1 MKLKDAMRGYD
12 YDLPLK
18 DALND
23 RELSVDRR
31 VMAGATVGIGLDVA
45 YLSVCQLEEAFA
57 ALATDLSNGVEQGR
71 GHEDLADIL
80 KDQSPY
86 QMRIWHLLDTTP
98 LELALED
105 LAWLK
110 SLTYRRARMA
120 RVVNEEKLAIR
131 YVTDEALCEGV
142 TAAQLMARVS
152 AAD

>member
-57 ALATDLSNGVEQGR
+57 ALAMDLSNGVEQGR
-71 GHEDLADIL
+71 GYEDLADIL
-80 KDQSPY
+80 KD
-86 QMRIWHLLDTTP
+86 
-98 LELALED
+98 
-105 LAWLK
+105 
-110 SLTYRRARMA
+110 
-120 RVVNEEKLAIR
+120 
-131 YVTDEALCEGV
+131 
-142 TAAQLMARVS
+142 
-152 AAD
+152 